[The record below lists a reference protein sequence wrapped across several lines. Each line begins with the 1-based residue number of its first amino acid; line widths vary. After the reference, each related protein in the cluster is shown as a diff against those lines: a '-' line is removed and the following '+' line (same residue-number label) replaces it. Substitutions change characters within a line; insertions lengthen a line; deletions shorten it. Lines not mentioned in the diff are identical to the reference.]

1 MNKQRICIIGDGLS
15 GLMTTVVLGQIPE
28 IEVNLIAK
36 KGSKNLDKRTTAVSD
51 MNFKFIKEHVPGLRR
66 EVFWPSQNIKL
77 YYETTNE
84 KINFLNLNETNSNL
98 MYVFENDKIKK
109 YFVERN
115 KEKKN

>member
-1 MNKQRICIIGDGLS
+1 
-15 GLMTTVVLGQIPE
+15 
-28 IEVNLIAK
+28 
-36 KGSKNLDKRTTAVSD
+36 

-98 MYVFENDKIKK
+98 MYVENDKIKSILLNEIK
-109 YFVERN
+109 
-115 KEKKN
+115 KKN